1 MQDRKDQNINYAPVF
16 FKQMGGSN
24 LQALKN
30 SISLW
35 DQVSNLLTRWLT
47 EEFLG

>member
-1 MQDRKDQNINYAPVF
+1 MNKGTNSIQAFANKMQDRKDENINYAPVF

-30 SISLW
+30 SISL
-35 DQVSNLLTRWLT
+35 
-47 EEFLG
+47 